1 MIRIGNQTSFAAAP
15 LEPFDYAVANGFDAF
30 EWFPDKKPGAGWDE
44 TDLGEAQRRQIRE
57 RARERQMRLSV
68 HARWQ
73 AEPFQPETF
82 ELFWRDLALA
92 QDVAAVSLNIHL
104 AHERGISA
112 YLEAILPLIRRT
124 AEAGIQLT
132 IENTLDQWPEL
143 FNELFAA
150 LRRLRSARADHVALC
165 FDLGHANLCSATRN
179 RYLEFVDRLDPQL
192 PIGHLHLHENWG
204 DADTHLTLFTGPAGR
219 DESGIRG
226 LIKRLR
232 KRNFSGSIIL
242 EQWPNPP
249 SLLNQARDRLRQML
263 GSDPGGGTPAGREP
277 NLPPATERA
286 GTKPSADPHD
296 HGSRLREP
304 TPAPHGQPEESA
316 FLQTLVAADQRSRSW
331 REKLD
336 VVRDL
341 LVQRSPPRQPGASHP
356 APIEERLAYIAIY
369 LRFLNSRQIPCQEDG
384 RHFRPS
390 HHART
395 ALKIQQ
401 HLARITV
408 PANAFLVRKIY
419 PWLPSTAEPFQRA
432 EPLTRIRDIAHR
444 NDIPSELKGEIK
456 RTLQNKLHRCAGPE
470 DLATSQALLDR
481 ITAQGADYSAA
492 FVDQFKIFHDELKE
506 FFNARSLEERLHAL
520 LPTAAPSRAAL
531 IRSFLVRKESASS
544 LQQQLDALT
553 ALTDLRRDFHDTS
566 TKNLEA
572 ATDDAL
578 HTDIELEN
586 FAFALLSNLT
596 NGLQAE
602 VRVPLADA
610 APPPP
615 WSPLLHALSL
625 SAENLRLSHLEP
637 EESGAIA
644 SESRAWNQE
653 FERANREHLLR
664 LKATADRARR
674 LAEDHSQRILALF
687 PPRAEKLGRALGVAD
702 QAILLFSEDELRRH
716 IIFQFAK
723 LTSLLLSWLRR
734 DLALPPWDVLV
745 GGVATGR
752 VLVLHTL
759 SASDQQSPEARVV
772 LLDQAT
778 GDEEIPPGIAGIV
791 LAHDMP
797 HLSHLGVRARQA
809 GVVFVTS
816 EETAGF
822 EQLKALAGRLV
833 KLTATAEKVDCQALP
848 AIAPAAPGDQKD
860 AEHPKTP
867 ASRAS
872 AKVSLAGQRH
882 AVQLSPEPTCLPL
895 EQVTLETVGHKADG
909 TRRLAE
915 LTVRSR
921 ADFKVPSGLAIPF
934 GVLEAALRKDPRV
947 ESEYRRLSGGFDQLP
962 QAEWATAA
970 AGLRNLIQ
978 NLRVPREVLAE
989 IAKRFGPEAR
999 LMVRSSSNC
1008 EDLPEL
1014 AGAGLYESVPDVTPA
1029 NAAAAIRT
1037 VWASLWTDRAAVS
1050 RRQTGILHE
1059 HAHMAVLVQAM
1070 VSPDL
1075 SFVLH
1080 TVNPINRNTAEV
1092 YAELALGLGE
1102 TLVSG
1107 ATRGNPYRLV
1117 CDKAPGEARTLAFAN
1132 FSSGLRP
1139 KAGGGL
1145 SRERIDYSTVP
1156 FSRDA
1161 ELRRK
1166 LGRRLGA
1173 VGRLIEAAFGTPQD
1187 IEGAVVGSDLWLVQ
1201 ARPQQGLLVTRP

>member
-73 AEPFQPETF
+73 ADPFQPKTF
-82 ELFWRDLALA
+82 DLFWRDLALA
-92 QDVAAVSLNIHL
+92 QELAAVSLNIHL
-104 AHERGISA
+104 AHERGIPA

-124 AEAGIQLT
+124 AETGIQLT
-132 IENTLDQWPEL
+132 IENTPDHRPEL

-150 LRRLRSARADHVALC
+150 LRRLHPAPMDHVALC
-165 FDLGHANLCSATRN
+165 FDLGHANLCNATRN

-263 GSDPGGGTPAGREP
+263 GSDPGGGTPAGRET
-277 NLPPATERA
+277 NLPSSTDRA
-286 GTKPSADPHD
+286 GTKPSADPQ
-296 HGSRLREP
+296 GPGLRLRDP
-304 TPAPHGQPEESA
+304 TPAPRGQPEQSA

-341 LVQRSPPRQPGASHP
+341 LAQSTSPRHPGASHP
-356 APIEERLAYIAIY
+356 APIEERLADIAIY
-369 LRFLNSRQIPCQEDG
+369 LRFLNSRQIPCEEDG

-395 ALKIQQ
+395 ALQIQQ
-401 HLARITV
+401 QLARITV
-408 PANAFLVRKIY
+408 PANAFLIRKIY

-481 ITAQGADYSAA
+481 ITAPGADYSAA
-492 FVDQFKIFHDELKE
+492 FVDQFKIFHEELKE

-520 LPTAAPSRAAL
+520 LPTAAPRRAAL
-531 IRSFLVRKESASS
+531 IRSFLDRKEAASS

-553 ALTDLRRDFHDTS
+553 ALTDLRRDFHGTS
-566 TKNLEA
+566 TKNLEG
-572 ATDDAL
+572 ATDDVL

-596 NGLQAE
+596 NSLQAE

-610 APPPP
+610 PPP

-625 SAENLRLSHLEP
+625 SAENLWLSHLEP

-644 SESRAWNQE
+644 SESLAWNQE
-653 FERANREHLLR
+653 FDRTNREHLLR

-723 LTSLLLSWLRR
+723 LTSLLLGWLRR

-745 GGVATGR
+745 GGEAAGR
-752 VLVLHTL
+752 VLALHTL
-759 SASDQQSPEARVV
+759 SALNQQSPEPLLV

-822 EQLKALAGRLV
+822 EQFKALGGRLV
-833 KLTATAEKVDCQALP
+833 KLTATAEKVDWQALP
-848 AIAPAAPGDQKD
+848 AVAPTAPGDQK
-860 AEHPKTP
+860 AAQHPKTP
-867 ASRAS
+867 ESCAP
-872 AKVSLAGQRH
+872 AKVSLAGQMH
-882 AVQLSPEPTCLPL
+882 TVQLSPEPTCLPL
-895 EQVTLETVGHKADG
+895 EQATLETAGHKADS

-915 LTVRSR
+915 LAARNQ
-921 ADFKVPSGLAIPF
+921 AGFKVPCALAIPF
-934 GVLEAALRKDPRV
+934 GVLEAALSKDPQV
-947 ESEYRRLSGGFDQLP
+947 ESQYRRLSSGFDQLP
-962 QAEWATAA
+962 DAEWASAA
-970 AGLRNLIQ
+970 AGLRTLIQ
-978 NLRVPREVLAE
+978 NLRVPREALAE
-989 IAKRFGPEAR
+989 IARRFGPEAR
-999 LMVRSSSNC
+999 LMVRSSSSC

-1080 TVNPINRNTAEV
+1080 TVNPINRNTAEL

-1117 CDKAPGEARTLAFAN
+1117 CDKGSGQARMLAFAN

-1139 KAGGGL
+1139 RADGGL
-1145 SRERIDYSTVP
+1145 ARETIDYSTVP

-1166 LGRRLGA
+1166 LGRRLSA
-1173 VGRLIEAAFGTPQD
+1173 VGRLIEAAFGAPQD
-1187 IEGAVVGSDLWLVQ
+1187 IEGAVVGNDIWLVQ
-1201 ARPQQGLLVTRP
+1201 ARPQQGLLDTRP